1 MFRYLP
7 LMLKNATRNRRR
19 SILTICSVAA
29 SLCLLGVFMALYHA
43 FFFSETT
50 PEQALRLVTRNRISL
65 ANIMPMAYRQKI
77 ATVPGVR
84 EVMINQWFGGVYK
97 EPQYF
102 FARFAVEPDR
112 FFTLFPEYKMPEEEK
127 RAFRQERTA
136 CIIGRDTA
144 NKFGLKIGDRMT
156 LTGDIFPVNL
166 EFTIRGIYDFPP
178 DNESMYFHLEY
189 LFESL
194 PQGRRDFAGTFAVLA
209 DAPENVPRIATQID
223 ELFRNATV
231 QTRTESEKAF
241 QLSFISMLGNVKV
254 FLLSICAAVTFTMI
268 LVTANTMAM
277 AVRERIRDVG
287 ILKTLGYT
295 KGTILGM
302 VLGEAAILSLIGGVV
317 GCFLAWMLTFVI
329 RAAPAFVTEMKTLT
343 LVPPVILALLAIA
356 VLVGVVS
363 SFVPAWS
370 ASRTDILDAMRYS
383 G

>member
-1 MFRYLP
+1 MFRYVP

-19 SILTICSVAA
+19 SVLTICSVAA

-43 FFFSETT
+43 FFFSEAT

-65 ANIMPMAYRQKI
+65 ANIMPTSYRQKI
-77 ATVPGVR
+77 AAVPGVR
-84 EVMINQWFGGVYK
+84 EVTISQWFGGVYK
-97 EPQYF
+97 EPQNF

-112 FFTLFPEYKMPEEEK
+112 FFKVFPEYKLSDEEK

-144 NKFGLKIGDRMT
+144 NKYGLKVGDRLT
-156 LTGDIFPVNL
+156 LKGDIFPITL
-166 EFTIRGIYDFPP
+166 EFTIRGIFDYQP
-178 DNESMYFHLEY
+178 DNETMYFHLQY

-194 PQGRRDFAGTFAVLA
+194 ALGERDFAGTFVILA
-209 DAPENVPRIATQID
+209 DSAENVPRIATEVD
-223 ELFRNATV
+223 DLFRNATV

-268 LVTANTMAM
+268 LVTGNTMAM
-277 AVRERIRDVG
+277 SVRERIREVG

-295 KGTILGM
+295 PGTILGM
-302 VLGEAAILSLIGGVV
+302 VLGEAAILSLVGGLA
-317 GCFLAWMLTFVI
+317 GCFLAWLLTIVV
-329 RAAPAFVTEMKTLT
+329 RHAPAFAIEMKTLT
-343 LVPPVILALLAIA
+343 LLPPVAAVLLLIA
-356 VLVGVVS
+356 VLVGVLS
-363 SFVPAWS
+363 SLIPAWS
-370 ASRTDILDAMRYS
+370 ASRTNILECMRYS